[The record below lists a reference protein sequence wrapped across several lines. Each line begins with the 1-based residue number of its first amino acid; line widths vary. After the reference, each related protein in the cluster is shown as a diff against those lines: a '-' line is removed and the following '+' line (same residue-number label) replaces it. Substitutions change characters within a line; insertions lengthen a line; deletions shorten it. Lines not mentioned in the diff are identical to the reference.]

1 MAYRSFFLGSPIF
14 FYIKHSIVA
23 MDDYIPSSVTEI
35 QAEKLWAKYPAR
47 SSKGQ
52 KNVHEKFWAK
62 YEALLQKQARPA
74 TPRTKAKKVVSRS
87 KKVKP
92 QSFYPSTRVYL
103 FRGVI
108 FVIGFIAWLMI
119 TINIIQSPAKIQEV
133 GWAIIALLGG
143 LFVLLPG
150 SFMFKMPFFS
160 IDATGIYIKTH
171 FFARKKYLSWQ
182 QVNTVSIRKYT
193 NINNHLLTVKD
204 TQGEGHSLDYYLSVH
219 KHRQFLVALDQEAI
233 SVSCNSNRYT
243 N

>member
-1 MAYRSFFLGSPIF
+1 
-14 FYIKHSIVA
+14 
-23 MDDYIPSSVTEI
+23 MDDYTPSSVTEI

-52 KNVHEKFWAK
+52 KSAYEKFWAR
-62 YEALLQKQARPA
+62 YEALLQKQTRPTTSNA
-74 TPRTKAKKVVSRS
+74 APQTKAKKVVSTS

-119 TINIIQSPAKIQEV
+119 TVNIIQSPLKIQEV
-133 GWAIIALLGG
+133 GWAIIGLLGG

-182 QVNTVSIRKYT
+182 QVNAVSIRKYT
-193 NINNHLLTVKD
+193 KINNHLLTVKD
-204 TQGEGHSLDYYLSVH
+204 TQGRGYWVDYYLSAH
-219 KHRQFLVALDQEAI
+219 KHRQFLTALDQQAI
-233 SVSCNSNRYT
+233 SVSSNSSRY
-243 N
+243 